1 MKKPLLLGLVFVF
14 FSASA
19 GQAQVQPT
27 SRVVPFQGTIPGQP
41 DGPVDLRFRLYTV
54 NTGGAPCFEETQLG
68 VQVSAEAFS
77 VFLGDG
83 TVGGIPSDPC
93 FTSNTS
99 LWIAFALDATP
110 DSQIGSR
117 LPITSAGYAH
127 FALTPAGP
135 QGPQGPAGP
144 TGPTGATGAPG
155 VTGPQGAQGPIGPQG
170 PQGPPGP
177 NDVTGNLTMVNSS
190 ATAGNILKGGVLFL
204 HNFGN
209 NNTFLGLNAGNLTMT
224 GAMNTANGIFTLSN
238 NTTGY
243 YNTASGY
250 GALYYNT
257 TGYYNTASGYQALHY
272 NTTGYYNTANG
283 SGALVTN
290 ITGNLNT
297 AIGYAANVSSGN
309 LTNATAIGANAIVN
323 ASNKIRLGN
332 TMVTVAETDGDVYI
346 AKPNSGVILK
356 SPNNN
361 CWRLTVENSSALT
374 VSAVA
379 C

>member
-19 GQAQVQPT
+19 GQAQAQPT

-41 DGPVDLRFRLYTV
+41 DGPVDLRVRLYTD
-54 NTGGAPCFEETQLG
+54 NPGGAPCFVETQLG

-243 YNTASGY
+243 YT
-250 GALYYNT
+250 
-257 TGYYNTASGYQALHY
+257 
-272 NTTGYYNTANG
+272 TANG